1 MNKIKRV
8 TIRLDKDLL
17 GIIES
22 TEGKTTSDKIRKL
35 VLKGLNIKE
44 GYYNE

>member
-1 MNKIKRV
+1 MDKIKRV

-17 GIIES
+17 DIIEKA
-22 TEGKTTSDKIRKL
+22 EGKTTSDKIRKL
-35 VLKGLNIKE
+35 VVKGLEIKE